1 MSKVEHRSEILFLYD
16 VTFANP
22 NGDPNDENKPRIDE
36 ESGIN
41 IVTDV
46 RLKRTIRDYLH
57 DFKHEE
63 IFIRE
68 IRDEDGYLQDA
79 KTRAR
84 DFLPKNVDL
93 KTKSFREQQNLIK
106 ENILA
111 SCIDVRLFGGTI
123 PLELTVP
130 KKDKP
135 ETGSVTLTGPVQ
147 FRMGHSLHRINLQF
161 LKGTGAFASSYE
173 KGNSKK
179 STRAHT
185 FREEYV
191 LPYSFIAFW
200 GVINENAGKFT
211 NLSQEDID
219 KLIEALWNGTKN
231 LISRTKVGQ
240 VPRLL
245 LRLNYKKPHFFIGDL
260 DHKVAIISDKRGEQL
275 RSFADFQLDC
285 TALLGSIAD
294 SRDAI
299 QNIEY
304 KLDGDLKCIRNGQP
318 FQFDSDTV
326 FVPFKFEF

>member
-1 MSKVEHRSEILFLYD
+1 MSKVEQRSEILFLYD

-36 ESGIN
+36 ESGLN

-57 DFKHEE
+57 DFKKEE

-79 KTRAR
+79 KTRAK
-84 DFLPKNVDL
+84 DFLPKNIDL
-93 KTKSFREQQNLIK
+93 KDKTFQDQQKLIK
-106 ENILA
+106 DNILA

-123 PLELTVP
+123 PLELSVS
-130 KKDKP
+130 KKDKS

-147 FRMGHSLHRINLQF
+147 FRMGRSLHRVSLQF
-161 LKGTGAFASSYE
+161 IKGTGAFADSYSPG
-173 KGNSKK
+173 KGK
-179 STRAHT
+179 RQFT

-191 LPYSFIAFW
+191 LPYSYIAFW
-200 GVINENAGKFT
+200 GVINENAGQHT
-211 NLSQEDID
+211 NLSQEDVD
-219 KLIEALWNGTKN
+219 KLMDAIWNGTKN

-245 LRLNYKKPHFFIGDL
+245 IKANYQKPNFFIGDL
-260 DHKVAIISDKRGEQL
+260 DHKITIASEKRGEEL
-275 RSFADFQLDC
+275 RSVADFQLDVSS
-285 TALLGSIAD
+285 LLSSIQ
-294 SRDAI
+294 SNRSAI

-304 KLDGDLKCIRNGQP
+304 KIDSDLTCVSNGQD
-318 FQFDSDTV
+318 FRFDSDSI
-326 FVPFKFEF
+326 FAPFKIEF

>member
-1 MSKVEHRSEILFLYD
+1 MSKVEQRSEILFLYD

-41 IVTDV
+41 IITDV

-111 SCIDVRLFGGTI
+111 SCIDVRLFGSTI
-123 PLELTVP
+123 PLELTVS

-147 FRMGHSLHRINLQF
+147 FRMGHSLHRVNLQF
-161 LKGTGAFASSYE
+161 IKGTGAFADTYAPG
-173 KGNSKK
+173 KGK
-179 STRAHT
+179 RQFT

-200 GVINENAGKFT
+200 GVINENTGKHT
-211 NLSQEDID
+211 NLSQEDVD

-245 LRLNYKKPHFFIGDL
+245 LKLNYKKPHFFIGDL
-260 DHKVAIISDKRGEQL
+260 DHKVAIVSDKRGEEL
-275 RSFADFQLDC
+275 RSLADFQLDC
-285 TALLGSIAD
+285 TALLSSIA
-294 SRDAI
+294 SCRDAI
-299 QNIEY
+299 ESIEY
-304 KLDGDLKCIRNGQP
+304 KVDADLKCISNGKSL
-318 FQFDSDTV
+318 QFNSDAV
-326 FVPFKFEF
+326 FVPFKLEF